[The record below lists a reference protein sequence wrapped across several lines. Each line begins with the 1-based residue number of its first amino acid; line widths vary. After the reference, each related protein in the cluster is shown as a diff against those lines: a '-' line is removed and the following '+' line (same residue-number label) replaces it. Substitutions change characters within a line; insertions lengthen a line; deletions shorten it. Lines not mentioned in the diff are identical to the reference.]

1 MADPKVMAQVVA
13 SVLDSDGFT
22 ALYNAGELHEVGS
35 LPEGVAYRL
44 VVADDAVVASANPHA
59 QQPKKAEAKPAA
71 VKAETKSGGKA

>member
-22 ALYNAGELHEVGS
+22 ALYNAGELHEPGS

-44 VVADDAVVASANPHA
+44 VVADEAMVASANPHA
-59 QQPKKAEAKPAA
+59 QQPKQAKAE
-71 VKAETKSGGKA
+71 VKAESKSSGKA